1 LADGVVRGLI
11 VIAIHQKTL
20 ELQMDEFFWEHAVS
34 WLMAE

>member
-20 ELQMDEFFWEHAVS
+20 ELRLDDMEAAQAVA
-34 WLMAE
+34 LVE